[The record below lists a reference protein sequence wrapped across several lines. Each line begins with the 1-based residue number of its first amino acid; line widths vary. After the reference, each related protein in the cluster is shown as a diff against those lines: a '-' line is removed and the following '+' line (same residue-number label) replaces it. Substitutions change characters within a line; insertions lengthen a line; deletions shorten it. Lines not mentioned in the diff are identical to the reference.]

1 MNVQESP
8 PPTPKEFIDILVQK
22 YVVEDPLNPFMSRS
36 TEAKKQLLLQAM
48 AEVYGKE
55 HPICQFLQA
64 YARIE
69 RASFPVGLDEEAAM
83 ELFNRLD
90 DMREAWEVI
99 EQDINETMDSI
110 K

>member
-1 MNVQESP
+1 MNVAVR
-8 PPTPKEFIDILVQK
+8 PPTPMEFINDLVK
-22 YVVEDPLNPFMSRS
+22 RYVVDDPDNPFIKRS
-36 TEAKKQLLLQAM
+36 EEAKKQLLLQAL
-48 AEVYGKE
+48 AEVYGKA

-69 RASFPVGLDEEAAM
+69 RASFPVHMDEQTAM

-90 DMREAWEVI
+90 DMREAWETI

-110 K
+110 T